1 MVTMVALQVLATQGS
16 EIGWTSPITLGLG
29 AIAVVVGALF
39 FKAETRARNPFVNFA
54 LFRNSTYTGATIS
67 NFLLNGV
74 AGMLLVSMM
83 LVQLGGGLSAQE
95 AGMLTLGYAI
105 AIVAFI
111 RVGEKL
117 LQRFGARKPMIWGSL
132 IVGLSIAML
141 MPTNLLIGQY
151 KILAVAAYTL
161 FGLGLAFYATPSTD
175 AALSN
180 LPDDQAGSGSGIYK
194 MASSLGASFGVAISA
209 AIFTA
214 LSAESEIDSLAG
226 GRDHVCR
233 SSGQRGRPPGRDDR
247 VGLQSAHGRGG
258 HRVDHA
264 HGPQRPQTR
273 RHAMNALVN
282 EFKGRLETIRAW
294 RHHLHKHPELSLE
307 ESETAK
313 YIADLVRS
321 WGYEVVE
328 GVGKHGV
335 VASLT
340 AGTGSKSIGLRADT
354 DALPIQEDN
363 NLPYKSEVAGVSHL
377 CGHDGHTAMLLAAG
391 EYLARSRNFNGT
403 VRLIFQ
409 PAEEIMA
416 GGPAMIEDGLFERW
430 PVDAVFG
437 MHNMPG
443 LELGKLHFRDGAMM
457 AAVDNWEIE
466 LTGKGS
472 HGSMPELSI
481 DPVVAGSSLVMALQT
496 IVSRNVSPHNSAVVT
511 VGAFISGNAGNV
523 IAQSAIL
530 RLSVRTTT
538 PEDRTLV
545 LGKVRSIT
553 KAQAESFGCTYAIR
567 EGVPGAVLVNDPAE
581 TAKAAA
587 IAREAFGDQAVMYPG
602 PSYLGSEDFAF
613 MLQKKQGT
621 YCLLGNGDTPMVHHP
636 QYVFNDDILPVGAA
650 YWVALTE
657 QYLREP

>member
-1 MVTMVALQVLATQGS
+1 
-16 EIGWTSPITLGLG
+16 
-29 AIAVVVGALF
+29 
-39 FKAETRARNPFVNFA
+39 
-54 LFRNSTYTGATIS
+54 
-67 NFLLNGV
+67 
-74 AGMLLVSMM
+74 
-83 LVQLGGGLSAQE
+83 
-95 AGMLTLGYAI
+95 
-105 AIVAFI
+105 
-111 RVGEKL
+111 
-117 LQRFGARKPMIWGSL
+117 
-132 IVGLSIAML
+132 
-141 MPTNLLIGQY
+141 
-151 KILAVAAYTL
+151 
-161 FGLGLAFYATPSTD
+161 
-175 AALSN
+175 
-180 LPDDQAGSGSGIYK
+180 
-194 MASSLGASFGVAISA
+194 
-209 AIFTA
+209 
-214 LSAESEIDSLAG
+214 
-226 GRDHVCR
+226 
-233 SSGQRGRPPGRDDR
+233 
-247 VGLQSAHGRGG
+247 
-258 HRVDHA
+258 
-264 HGPQRPQTR
+264 
-273 RHAMNALVN
+273 MNALVN
-282 EFKGRLETIRAW
+282 DFEGRLGAIRAW

-307 ESETAK
+307 EIETAK
-313 YIADLVRS
+313 YIAGLVRS

-340 AGTGSKSIGLRADT
+340 AGNGNKAIGLRADT

-363 NLPYKSEVAGVSHL
+363 NLPYKSEVTGVSHL

-391 EYLARSRNFNGT
+391 EYLARSRNFKGT

-443 LELGKLHFRDGAMM
+443 LELGKLHFRDDAMM

-538 PEDRTLV
+538 SEDRALV

-553 KAQAESFGCTYAIR
+553 KAQAESFECTYAIR

-581 TAKAAA
+581 TAKAAGM
-587 IAREAFGDQAVMYPG
+587 AREAFGDQAVMYPG

-636 QYVFNDDILPVGAA
+636 QYVFNDDILPIGAA

-657 QYLREP
+657 HYLREP